1 MNTSS
6 GRVVRSWLWGGLLF
20 CLAPVGV
27 SHAATV
33 AIDSLL
39 INYASLVIDITN
51 GGTLLPVG
59 STTFSGPVAPP
70 VQIVMG
76 TYQDPIV
83 QMGGAFLSTKI
94 YSTGAYSMPAPSG
107 SVDTTANTI
116 NVDFSSFWANA
127 TIGFYSLDIPVP
139 LITDPPSSGTYN
151 PGTGAYELTWIS
163 PFSLLVYGQTISGN
177 ASVLLSGTATLVPVP
192 AALWLLGSGL
202 LGLAGIA
209 RRHKTK
215 V

>member
-1 MNTSS
+1 
-6 GRVVRSWLWGGLLF
+6 
-20 CLAPVGV
+20 
-27 SHAATV
+27 
-33 AIDSLL
+33 
-39 INYASLVIDITN
+39 
-51 GGTLLPVG
+51 
-59 STTFSGPVAPP
+59 
-70 VQIVMG
+70 
-76 TYQDPIV
+76 
-83 QMGGAFLSTKI
+83 
-94 YSTGAYSMPAPSG
+94 
-107 SVDTTANTI
+107 VDTTANTI

-139 LITDPPSSGTYN
+139 LITDPPSSGSYN
-151 PGTGAYELTWIS
+151 SVTGAYELTWIS